1 MEHVHFHLEDK
12 EGPKIFS
19 FVYKISFN
27 EMRVFQPKNI
37 CDQNETKWKITIN
50 GCSTTDFVI
59 LLWIIA

>member
-12 EGPKIFS
+12 EGAKIFS

-50 GCSTTDFVI
+50 GSSTTDFVI